1 MKGLLRPHLEVH
13 TSDQWP
19 ITGTVKSATKGAIP
33 KIMDICVSLYPDL
46 RSKGGIKVKATLE
59 AISNPATT
67 KLTRISLRSL
77 TLAPGTLIEVGVVTF
92 EFGGVA
98 KLPRL
103 LLQVEEFELDIYNIL
118 LNTASKTPAF

>member
-1 MKGLLRPHLEVH
+1 
-13 TSDQWP
+13 
-19 ITGTVKSATKGAIP
+19 
-33 KIMDICVSLYPDL
+33 MDICVSLYPDL

-118 LNTASKTPAF
+118 HNTASKTPAF